1 MTTPTAIK
9 TLLSMLLVLVLGVST
24 VALAQD
30 PVDDPAEDT
39 SDPTD
44 AESDPEEEE
53 SEDDVSDDESD
64 DDESDGDDESDDDE
78 SEDDDESDDD
88 EDDRRV
94 RGARVFGVDRISTAV
109 AISQYEFRGG
119 ASEVYLARADNFA
132 DAVAA
137 GALKHGPVLL
147 VPSCG
152 DLPPIVAEEIARL
165 HPRKV
170 VALGG
175 PDAICDDI
183 LDAAIA
189 AASAGRGHDDDDDDE
204 IGDDEPRTEET
215 TYLDL
220 AVGEQATLD
229 AAEIGTVTIERT
241 EAGVSLVDAVAVDD
255 TWTVTVEDDE
265 VDEVHVRFRNG
276 DTRVDLG
283 AELEDGQVRVRV
295 RTRQD

>member
-9 TLLSMLLVLVLGVST
+9 ALLSMLLVLVLGVST

-39 SDPTD
+39 TGPSDD
-44 AESDPEEEE
+44 ESEPEEEE
-53 SEDDVSDDESD
+53 SEPEDEESEPDEEESEDVESD
-64 DDESDGDDESDDDE
+64 DDGESD
-78 SEDDDESDDD
+78 
-88 EDDRRV
+88 RPV
-94 RGARVFGVDRISTAV
+94 RGARVFGADRISTAV

-137 GALKHGPVLL
+137 GALQHGPVLL

-189 AASAGRGHDDDDDDE
+189 AASAGRGHDDDDSDDDNDDE

-229 AAEIGTVTIERT
+229 ADEVGTVTIERT
-241 EAGVSLVDAVAVDD
+241 EDGVSLVDAVAVDD

-265 VDEVHVRFRNG
+265 ADEVHVRFRNG

>member
-39 SDPTD
+39 TDPSDD
-44 AESDPEEEE
+44 ESEPEEEE
-53 SEDDVSDDESD
+53 SEPEEEESESGDDDSEDDESD
-64 DDESDGDDESDDDE
+64 DDGESD
-78 SEDDDESDDD
+78 
-88 EDDRRV
+88 RQV
-94 RGARVFGVDRISTAV
+94 RGARVFGADRISTAV

-137 GALKHGPVLL
+137 GALQHGPVLL

-189 AASAGRGHDDDDDDE
+189 AASAGRGHDDDESDDDNDDE

-229 AAEIGTVTIERT
+229 ADEVGTVTIERT
-241 EAGVSLVDAVAVDD
+241 EAGVALVDAVAVDD

-265 VDEVHVRFRNG
+265 ADEVHVRFRNG

>member
-39 SDPTD
+39 TDPSDD
-44 AESDPEEEE
+44 ESEPEEEESEPEEEE
-53 SEDDVSDDESD
+53 SEDDESD
-64 DDESDGDDESDDDE
+64 DDGESD
-78 SEDDDESDDD
+78 
-88 EDDRRV
+88 RPV
-94 RGARVFGVDRISTAV
+94 RGARVFGADRISTAV

-137 GALKHGPVLL
+137 GALQHGPVLL

-189 AASAGRGHDDDDDDE
+189 AASAGRGHDDDESDDDNDDE

-229 AAEIGTVTIERT
+229 ADEVGTVTIERT
-241 EAGVSLVDAVAVDD
+241 EDGVSLVDAVAVDD

-265 VDEVHVRFRNG
+265 ADEVHVRFRNG

>member
-39 SDPTD
+39 TGPSDD
-44 AESDPEEEE
+44 ESEPEEEE
-53 SEDDVSDDESD
+53 SEPEDEESEPDEEESEDVESD
-64 DDESDGDDESDDDE
+64 DDGESD
-78 SEDDDESDDD
+78 
-88 EDDRRV
+88 RPV
-94 RGARVFGVDRISTAV
+94 RGARVFGADRISTAV

-137 GALKHGPVLL
+137 GALKRGPVLL

-152 DLPPIVAEEIARL
+152 DLPPVVAEEIARL

-175 PDAICDDI
+175 PAGICDDM

-189 AASAGRGHDDDDDDE
+189 AASAGRGHDDDESDDDDE
-204 IGDDEPRTEET
+204 IGDDEPRTEEI

-229 AAEIGTVTIERT
+229 ADEVGTVTIERI
-241 EAGVSLVDAVAVDD
+241 EDGVSLVDAVAVDD

-265 VDEVHVRFRNG
+265 DDEVHVRFRNG
-276 DTRVDLG
+276 DIRVDVD
-283 AELEDGQVRVRV
+283 AEFEDGQVRVRV
-295 RTRQD
+295 RTSQD